1 MASVG
6 RKKGVVRGVLQVLPL
21 PAGSYLAFFDQ
32 GGSVSASLYG
42 PTGAYVSEVGSA
54 QTYSGSTP
62 TSGKVLLIRADPQ
75 GVVAANSLAWWE
87 AGEIT
92 VIQPEVGSATFSV
105 LSSGWDADGF
115 AWSDADGYFYWME
128 HEHTPHTGSTT
139 TFRLRKCKADGTS
152 ATTVSSVDYTPSND
166 HDGNLLPTFGH
177 WKADSRVAYGFRAT
191 TAACYLS
198 AVWADAGDGT
208 KIFMTCRLA
217 FAGGGAT
224 DDFDTDRGGYA
235 RPQYASYA
243 IPSGSLFVKLFSG
256 GTQSA
261 ADTLL
266 ATPADVWPNT
276 GDWSVGPNNMDIL
289 DTDAFLYGGALGI
302 RNASSGA
309 GASPRQR
316 ITFADHP
323 SLATS
328 PTWVF
333 MAS

>member
-1 MASVG
+1 MATVG
-6 RKKGVVRGVLQVLPL
+6 RKKGIAIGVLKTQAP
-21 PAGSYLAFFDQ
+21 PPGSYLAFFDQ
-32 GGSVSASLYG
+32 GGSVSASLYDG
-42 PTGAYVSEVGSA
+42 TGAYLSEFGTA
-54 QTYSGSTP
+54 QTYSGSALLT
-62 TSGKVLLIRADPQ
+62 TKVLLIRTDANS
-75 GVVAANSLAWWE
+75 VVADNSLAWWQG
-87 AGEIT
+87 GEIT
-92 VIQPEVGSATFSV
+92 VVQPEVGASSFTA
-105 LSSGWDADGF
+105 LASGWDGDGF
-115 AWSDADGYFYWME
+115 AWLDGWFYWME